1 MLFRSTMQHSGTLP
15 TGAWPNVSRT
25 TSFISLDTKASLNS
39 DTSPW
44 KLIAVIGKGRNT
56 MPLLR
61 LPRIPIT
68 LTLIAP
74 PPLRPPQTTSS
85 SLMMVPI
92 TKRTRRRLRSPR
104 TTTRPPRRRPPPSP
118 ASLER
123 TVNFSPRNVNVAST
137 KASAYC
143 GAPRA
148 TW

>member
-1 MLFRSTMQHSGTLP
+1 MQHSGTSP
-15 TGAWPNVSRT
+15 TRAWPNISRT
-25 TSFISLDTKASLNS
+25 TSSISLNTKASPNF

-44 KLIAVIGKGRNT
+44 RLIAVIGKGRNT

-68 LTLIAP
+68 PTLIAP
-74 PPLRPPQTTSS
+74 PPPRPPQITSS
-85 SLMMVPI
+85 SLMTVPI

-104 TTTRPPRRRPPPSP
+104 MTTQPPRRRPPPSP
-118 ASLER
+118 ASSER
-123 TVNFSPRNVNVAST
+123 TVNFSLRNINIAST

-143 GAPRA
+143 VAPRA